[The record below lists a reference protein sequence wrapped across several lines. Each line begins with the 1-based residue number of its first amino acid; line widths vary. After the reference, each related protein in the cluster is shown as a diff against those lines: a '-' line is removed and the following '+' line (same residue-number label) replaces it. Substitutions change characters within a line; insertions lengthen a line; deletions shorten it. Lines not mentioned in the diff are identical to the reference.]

1 MSISVVKTIT
11 SDPENYDE
19 IVPFGS
25 DEGEAFTTAVLEKA
39 GYDTSA
45 EATAEERAS
54 LALLADVEPA
64 TLDTAVLFHALLSDK
79 RGLTVAEV
87 AELLSI
93 SEKLVRSLLDDGE
106 IVGWRVKRRIVVSTK
121 SLEAYLEEN
130 PY

>member
-11 SDPENYDE
+11 GDPENYDE

-25 DEGEAFTTAVLEKA
+25 DEGKAFTTAVLEKA
-39 GYDTSA
+39 GYDPSA

-54 LALLADVEPA
+54 LALLTDVEPA
-64 TLDTAVLFHALLSDK
+64 TLETAVLFHAMLSDK